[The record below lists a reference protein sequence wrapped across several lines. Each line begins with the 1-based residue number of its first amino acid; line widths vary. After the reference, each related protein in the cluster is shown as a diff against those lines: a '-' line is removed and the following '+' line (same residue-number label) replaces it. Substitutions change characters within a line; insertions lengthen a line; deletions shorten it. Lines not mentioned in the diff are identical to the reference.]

1 MKTGREIMK
10 KLLFTLIALA
20 LALLPLPAEEN
31 EKDHDF
37 FRNTREEW
45 ESRLEDYD
53 DHLKWMTRDMEEE
66 AGESGEIL
74 RQLMTLTEKQKS
86 LAAEILEAA
95 EERDEAAVRDLEMRI
110 WQIDNERHLL
120 ETRRERVHQ
129 MEKLNELL
137 TENESEDLKEL
148 AGEMKEILDGLVET
162 EQEMLTLRKKV
173 FQLREQKSRLD
184 KKIRLFMLEEERKK
198 LEAELE

>member
-1 MKTGREIMK
+1 MK